1 MFKRATAA
9 QLKKPDED
17 YSEKAYRR
25 WFNFQALKDTASR
38 LLGLSATSED
48 PTPKIDGDVTIEEF
62 LAAKSWLDEQTL
74 RPGFGY
80 VDFINFPEKR
90 TVYQR
95 FQVAWALAAFGNLF
109 KPSKGP
115 LAVKHTYHIT
125 DEQIA
130 IDHGVIIVPY
140 ESNGPRQEQVLAIA
154 YRTGQ
159 VIFQGHPLWV
169 KVEVA
174 KRKMPIVFEYPAIDR
189 ETVEKARG
197 KQ

>member
-25 WFNFQALKDTASR
+25 WFNVALALR
-38 LLGLSATSED
+38 LISHD
-48 PTPKIDGDVTIEEF
+48 PTTPKIDGDVTIEEF

-95 FQVAWALAAFGNLF
+95 FQFAWALAAFGNLF

-115 LAVKHTYHIT
+115 LAAKHTYHIT

-130 IDHGVIIVPY
+130 IDSGVIIVPY
-140 ESNGPRQEQVLAIA
+140 ESSGPRQEQVLAIA

-174 KRKMPIVFEYPAIDR
+174 KRKMPIIFEYPAIDR

-197 KQ
+197 K